1 MTNPKINLII
11 SPKKRRVNVC
21 LKIIL
26 MPVFDI
32 GVYEMVKSLWVE
44 VEKRFKTHFQ
54 K

>member
-11 SPKKRRVNVC
+11 SAKKRRVKVC

-26 MPVFDI
+26 KPVFDI
-32 GVYEMVKSLWVE
+32 GVYEMVKSLRAE
-44 VEKRFKTHFQ
+44 VEERFKTHFQ